1 MIRFISLFLLLW
13 SQSIFAI
20 TSDQVKELAK
30 KLDQQLESSKISRKD
45 FSIYIA
51 AGDSV
56 RSQILGVNEKQV
68 RIPASITKIV
78 TAAVVLENI
87 LPGTKLKTQLFAN
100 LSSQKST
107 VLDGALYL
115 RGAGDP
121 GFVSETMWFLV
132 NSFTRVGVKEIKGD
146 IIVDDTLFDA
156 IRFDSSR
163 QEQRVDRAYDAPTGA
178 MSFNWNSINF
188 FVRPGHSVGDPAQ
201 VFLDPVNSYVT
212 LKGQVR
218 TVARGKGFNVNVDRS
233 STAAGDSFT
242 ISGTVALGHPEKA
255 VFASITKPDLWAGE
269 NLKAFLSQRG
279 IIVHGQVKAGKMPS
293 GLDLVGEAE
302 SKPIEAMITDMNKFS
317 NNYVAEML
325 IKNLAV
331 SKGEVGSLSAGMKHV
346 KSYMKTL
353 GVSEEEY
360 SFPNPSGLTRD
371 NQVTAHAMW
380 MVLEN
385 LKEQFRLQPEFISSL
400 PIAGVDGTLRNRMK
414 GTSGERWVRAK
425 TGLLTG
431 VVSLAGYAGRKDGS
445 IIPFVLIYNGNADE
459 SSVRALFDRMAT
471 TLVETN

>member
-1 MIRFISLFLLLW
+1 MIRCICTILLLW
-13 SQSIFAI
+13 SQSSFAI
-20 TSDQVKELAK
+20 TPDQAKELTK
-30 KLDQQLESSKISRKD
+30 RLDQQLERSKISRKD
-45 FSIYIA
+45 VSIYIA
-51 AGDSV
+51 AGDSG
-56 RSQILGVNEKQV
+56 RSQILSVNERQV

-87 LPGTKLKTQLFAN
+87 LPGTKLKTQLYAD
-100 LSSQKST
+100 LGKVKAS
-107 VLDGALYL
+107 VLEAPLYL
-115 RGAGDP
+115 KGGGDP
-121 GFVSETMWFLV
+121 GFVSETMWFLT
-132 NSFTRVGVKEIKGD
+132 NSFTRSGIKEIKGD
-146 IIVDDTLFDA
+146 LIVDDTLFDS

-178 MSFNWNSINF
+178 MSFNWNSVNF
-188 FVRPGHSVGDPAQ
+188 FVRPGHSVGEPAQ
-201 VFLDPVNSYVT
+201 VFVDPPNSYIT

-233 STAAGDSFT
+233 PTTAGDTFT
-242 ISGTVALGHPEKA
+242 ISGSVALGHPEKA

-279 IIVHGQVKAGKMPS
+279 ITVRGAVKAGKMPS

-302 SKPIEAMITDMNKFS
+302 SKPIEAMVTDMNKFS

-331 SKGEVGSLSAGMKHV
+331 SKGEVGSLAAGMKHLNA
-346 KSYMKTL
+346 YMKSL
-353 GVSEEEY
+353 NVSEKDF

-371 NQVTAHAMW
+371 NKVTAQAMW
-380 MVLEN
+380 IVLEN

-414 GTSGERWVRAK
+414 GTPGERWVRAK
-425 TGLLTG
+425 TGLLDG

-445 IIPFVLIYNGNADE
+445 VIPFVLIYNGNADE
-459 SSVRALFDRMAT
+459 GSVRALFDRMAT
-471 TLVETN
+471 TLVEAN